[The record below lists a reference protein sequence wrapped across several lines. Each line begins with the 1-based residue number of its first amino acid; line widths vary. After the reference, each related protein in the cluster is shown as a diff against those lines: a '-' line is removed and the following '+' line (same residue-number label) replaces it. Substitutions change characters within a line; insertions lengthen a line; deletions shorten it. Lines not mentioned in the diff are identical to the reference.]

1 MSCDWWRP
9 QCSPLIGAALQY
21 RHPHIA
27 LQLLDPAHG
36 DPRVEAR
43 VPADG
48 SSALFVASLYNYET
62 VVARLLQRG
71 ASPAIQNNRGQTPLS
86 AAASRGHQVG
96 CDWWRLVT

>member
-1 MSCDWWRP
+1 M
-9 QCSPLIGAALQY
+9 IGAALQY

-48 SSALFVASLYNYET
+48 SSALFVASLYNYEA